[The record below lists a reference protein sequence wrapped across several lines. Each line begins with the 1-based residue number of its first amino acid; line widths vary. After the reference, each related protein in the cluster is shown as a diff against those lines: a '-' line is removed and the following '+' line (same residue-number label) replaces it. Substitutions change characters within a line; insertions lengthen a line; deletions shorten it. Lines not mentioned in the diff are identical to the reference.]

1 MRGGPM
7 DGQDLIVWG
16 VVRKDKVVAER
27 ERINTLCEWAARV
40 GIDSFVRCVPRPYV
54 YAACP
59 L

>member
-1 MRGGPM
+1 M